1 MTKAKAT
8 TGARTRRRQ
17 AVAGQRRN
25 DLKITL
31 ADHEKAAF
39 RAAAEAEG
47 MAVAAWLARAGMDQ
61 AEGLSMPA
69 SKALRAA
76 VQELEN
82 AARQARRIGYGLNRV
97 VVALEAGGR
106 PGEAEAAARVIRLCE
121 RAVARIDEA
130 VLAVMDALP

>member
-1 MTKAKAT
+1 MTKAKKTT

-39 RAAAEAEG
+39 KAAAAAEG

-61 AEGLSMPA
+61 AAGLTMPA
-69 SKALRAA
+69 SKALRTALA
-76 VQELEN
+76 ELED
-82 AARQARRIGYGLNRV
+82 AARQARRIGCALNRLV
-97 VVALEAGGR
+97 IALEAGGR
-106 PGEAEAAARVIRLCE
+106 PGEAAARVIPLCR
-121 RAVARIDEA
+121 RAIARVDEA
-130 VLAVMDALP
+130 VLAVTDALP